1 MVKKAKT
8 KKQKTRQ
15 HLVKELDSVFSLF
28 IRLRDCDE
36 KGIVVCPLC
45 WAKITRKQAQN
56 MHFITRACFLYRY
69 DEENCHS
76 GCMRC
81 NVFLNG
87 NYIIYTRRMQHKY
100 WVAKVDEMINNR
112 FMIFKIPTQQLV
124 EMIDYYS
131 NKVREISHKKRIL
144 I

>member
-1 MVKKAKT
+1 MAKKLKT

-28 IRLRDCDE
+28 IRLRDCDD

-87 NYIIYTRRMQHKY
+87 NYIVYTRRMQHKY

>member
-1 MVKKAKT
+1 MRWKAKT
-8 KKQKTRQ
+8 KKTKTRQ
-15 HLVKELDSVFSLF
+15 HLVKELDRVFSLF
-28 IRLRDCDE
+28 IRLRDCND

-69 DEENCHS
+69 DEDNCHS

-87 NYIIYTRRMQHKY
+87 NYIVYTRRMQQQY
-100 WVAKVDEMINNR
+100 WVEKVDEMINNR
-112 FMIFKIPTQQLV
+112 FLVFKIPTQTLV

-131 NKVREISHKKRIL
+131 WKAYEISKKKGIY